1 MDEVQQRK
9 IDIQLLLNIYPEF
22 EPMDKFF
29 LENNFFNKLAG
40 SAELMMQLK
49 GGLSEEE
56 IRLSWQ
62 DDITT
67 FKKVRKQYLLY
78 PDFE

>member
-1 MDEVQQRK
+1 ME
-9 IDIQLLLNIYPEF
+9 
-22 EPMDKFF
+22 
-29 LENNFFNKLAG
+29 
-40 SAELMMQLK
+40 LK

-56 IRLSWQ
+56 IGFRWQ